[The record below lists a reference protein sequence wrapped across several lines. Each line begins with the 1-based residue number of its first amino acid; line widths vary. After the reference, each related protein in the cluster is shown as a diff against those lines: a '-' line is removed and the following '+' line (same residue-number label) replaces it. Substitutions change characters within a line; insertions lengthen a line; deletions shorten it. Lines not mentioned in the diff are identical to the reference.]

1 MMKKKL
7 FITGANGQIGSYII
21 KKLKKNYQIFGFDKD
36 FNFNDIKSLNKIMK
50 KNFYAVIFAHGYNTT
65 PKKKSKKSK
74 LIDESEIMNFLETNF
89 LLNCRIINSYIQNSN
104 QGRVINLSSIYS
116 IKSPKHFI
124 YKNFNK
130 EVGYSASKAASNIMM
145 KYMGTKLGKKFL
157 FNSIILGGVKNNN
170 LDNYFIKNYKKNN
183 PLGKMMELNEIM
195 PVIDFLLEKNNTHTN
210 AQNIH
215 IDGGWLSW

>member
-1 MMKKKL
+1 MKKISMQL
-7 FITGANGQIGSYII
+7 YCTW
-21 KKLKKNYQIFGFDKD
+21 
-36 FNFNDIKSLNKIMK
+36 
-50 KNFYAVIFAHGYNTT
+50 YNTT

-74 LIDESEIMNFLETNF
+74 LIDESEIMKFLVTNF

-157 FNSIILGGVKNNN
+157 FNSIILDKDKNKNKYK
-170 LDNYFIKNYKKNN
+170 YFIKNYKKYH
-183 PLGKMMELNEIM
+183 LGKMMELNEIM
-195 PVIDFLLEKNNTHTN
+195 PVIDFLLEKIIHTN

-215 IDGGWLSW
+215 IDGGWLSCKLRY

>member
-1 MMKKKL
+1 
-7 FITGANGQIGSYII
+7 
-21 KKLKKNYQIFGFDKD
+21 
-36 FNFNDIKSLNKIMK
+36 
-50 KNFYAVIFAHGYNTT
+50 
-65 PKKKSKKSK
+65 
-74 LIDESEIMNFLETNF
+74 
-89 LLNCRIINSYIQNSN
+89 
-104 QGRVINLSSIYS
+104 
-116 IKSPKHFI
+116 
-124 YKNFNK
+124 
-130 EVGYSASKAASNIMM
+130 M

>member
-1 MMKKKL
+1 
-7 FITGANGQIGSYII
+7 
-21 KKLKKNYQIFGFDKD
+21 
-36 FNFNDIKSLNKIMK
+36 
-50 KNFYAVIFAHGYNTT
+50 
-65 PKKKSKKSK
+65 
-74 LIDESEIMNFLETNF
+74 MNFLETNF

-130 EVGYSASKAASNIMM
+130 EVGYSASKSASNIMM

-157 FNSIILGGVKNNN
+157 FNSIILGGIKNKN